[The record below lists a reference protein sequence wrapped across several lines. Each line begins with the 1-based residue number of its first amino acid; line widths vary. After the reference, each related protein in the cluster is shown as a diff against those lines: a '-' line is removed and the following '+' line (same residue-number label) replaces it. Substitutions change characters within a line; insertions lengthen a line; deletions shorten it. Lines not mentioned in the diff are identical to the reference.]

1 MRIALATCSSFPEGG
16 LDDRPLID
24 ALRRRGAEVSTPVWN
39 DQSTDWGALDAVL
52 IRSTWDYTD
61 QRESF
66 LIWAAAIS
74 EVTTLLS
81 PLPLL
86 HWNTT
91 KTYLADL
98 AAAGQPIIPTQW
110 LTQPGVDLPA
120 RLAAAGW
127 TEGFCKPLI
136 GANSQGTRRLTGTA
150 EDTAWLEEL
159 IASGG
164 AMLQPFR
171 DTVATDGEISAIL
184 VEGQL
189 THSLC
194 KRPKDGDHRVQES
207 FGATESPHTL
217 TAAQAALVE
226 GVVQATAERLGMM
239 PLVMRVD
246 LLSGPEGPE
255 LCEVELVEPC
265 LFFRHHLPAADV
277 LAEALLRRL
286 GIAAATPPL
295 RPPPRWPV
303 VVFDLDGTVI
313 DSSEIV
319 VDALNES
326 RAALGL
332 IPVDAARIRS
342 GIGLPLRGMVAWLS
356 EPGEDVDAITAGY
369 QDNYIRLAPSREAAF
384 AGMKELIV
392 DLAIRGVTM
401 GVATGKSQRGAES
414 ASHRHCLD
422 HWIHAI
428 HGIVPGTPGK
438 PDPAVLQRALDDIGV
453 GHEQAVL
460 IGDTS
465 YDMSLATAI
474 GVDAIGVDWGVHD
487 TDTLT
492 ESGALTVAKTV
503 DALRALLL

>member
-1 MRIALATCSSFPEGG
+1 MQIALATCSLFPEGG

-24 ALRRRGAEVSTPVWN
+24 ALRLRGVKVSTEIWDDKSV
-39 DQSTDWGALDAVL
+39 DWAGLDAVF
-52 IRSTWDYTD
+52 IRSTWDYTGRRD
-61 QRESF
+61 AF
-66 LIWAAAIS
+66 LRWAATICK
-74 EVTTLLS
+74 VTTLIC

-86 HWNTT
+86 QWNTT
-91 KTYLADL
+91 KAYLADL
-98 AAAGQPIIPTQW
+98 AAAGVPIIPTKW
-110 LTQPGVDLPA
+110 LTEPGVDLSA
-120 RLAAAGW
+120 LLAQAGW

-150 EDTAWLEEL
+150 EDAEWLEAL

-171 DTVATDGEISAIL
+171 DTVTTDGEISAIL

-189 THSLC
+189 THSLR
-194 KRPKDGDHRVQES
+194 KRPKSGDHRVQES
-207 FGATESPHTL
+207 FGATEAPHTL
-217 TAAQAALVE
+217 TQAQRSVVEGAAQATAACLGAL
-226 GVVQATAERLGMM
+226 
-239 PLVMRVD
+239 PLVMRID
-246 LLSGPEGPE
+246 LLSGPSGPE
-255 LCEVELVEPC
+255 VCEVELVEPC

-277 LAEALLRRL
+277 LADALLRRL
-286 GIAAATPPL
+286 GFESAP
-295 RPPPRWPV
+295 RPRSTPRWPV
-303 VVFDLDGTVI
+303 VVFDLDGTVL

-326 RAALGL
+326 RIALGL
-332 IPVDAARIRS
+332 APVDAARIRS

-392 DLAIRGVTM
+392 DLASHGVRM

-428 HGIVPGTPGK
+428 HGILPGTPGK

-453 GHEQAVL
+453 GPQQAVL

-465 YDMSLATAI
+465 YDMALATAI

-487 TDTLT
+487 TETLNQ
-492 ESGALTVAKTV
+492 SGALTVVPTV
-503 DALRALLL
+503 DALRTLLL